1 MQGLEARI
9 QAIQVA
15 AATEDWATARQ
26 LAATLVQA
34 FPHQAHAWL
43 WMAWLCED
51 ANSSLAYAQ
60 RAATLDPTVGNAA
73 VAWAEGRLQGQSPTP
88 TVAESPSLYAQ
99 KGKAKPRS
107 GKSWLQGMAL
117 LATTGAVA
125 VATILWRGAGEATP
139 SAPAASGRYANVPI
153 NLDRPNDPILNQLP
167 PPSSAN
173 RAIAISADFT
183 PTPILVVPTPTFAPT
198 PTLVAETEMIVTGRD
213 AIPPPIVPT
222 ATTQPIDE
230 RDLLFPVWPNRFE
243 PVVYRVQAGDN
254 LTTIA
259 AKCGLSPW
267 TLIWANDARDGNPEL
282 LTIGQ
287 ELWIP
292 PLDGVLHIV
301 KPGDTLEGVAAL
313 YKVDVG
319 IITWFKGNDLQGTGG
334 QLVAG
339 QRLMVPGGVKPMENL
354 PPAPA
359 APTTRGGASY
369 FGWPTTGVITQS
381 YGSYHGGIDIANANK
396 TPIFASQSGEVVYA
410 GWDNSG
416 YGYMI
421 VLDHH
426 NGWRTRYAHLSG
438 MYPGVGDWVNRGDLL
453 ALMGSTGNST
463 GPHLHFEIITK
474 GYRFNPMNYLPR

>member
-9 QAIQVA
+9 QAIQVTVA
-15 AATEDWATARQ
+15 AQEWAKARQ
-26 LAATLVQA
+26 MATLLVQEY
-34 FPHQAHAWL
+34 PHEAHSWL

-51 ANSSLAYAQ
+51 AKASLGYAQ
-60 RAATLDPTVGNAA
+60 RAATLDPTVGNPAIG
-73 VAWAEGRLQGQSPTP
+73 WAERRLQENHPSP
-88 TVAESPSLYAQ
+88 VADSASASLYSQ
-99 KGKAKPRS
+99 KSKSKWGGKW
-107 GKSWLQGMAL
+107 GQVIAL
-117 LATTGAVA
+117 LATTGMVA
-125 VATILWRGAGEATP
+125 MATILWRGGVGLPASITP
-139 SAPAASGRYANVPI
+139 IAGRYASLPI
-153 NLDRPNDPILNQLP
+153 NLDRPNDPTLNQVP
-167 PPSSAN
+167 PPESAN
-173 RAIAISADFT
+173 RAITISAEAT
-183 PTPILVVPTPTFAPT
+183 PTPILQSPTPTFAPT
-198 PTLVAETEMIVTGRD
+198 PTLVAEPEMIFNGGD
-213 AIPPPIVPT
+213 AIPPPVVPT
-222 ATTQPIDE
+222 ATTQPIDT
-230 RDLLFPVWPNRFE
+230 RNLLFPVWPNRFE

-259 AKCGLSPW
+259 ARTGLTPW
-267 TLIWANDARDGNPEL
+267 TLIWSNDEQQGNPEL

-292 PLDGVLHIV
+292 PLDGVLHVV
-301 KPGDTLEGVAAL
+301 KPGDTLEGLAAL

-319 IITWFKGNDLQGTGG
+319 IIRWFEGNDLEGG
-334 QLVAG
+334 GSLVAG
-339 QRLMVPGGVKPMENL
+339 QRLMVPGGVKPVEDL
-354 PPAPA
+354 PPPPA

-396 TPIFASQSGEVVYA
+396 TPIFASQSGEVTYA

-421 VLDHH
+421 ILDHH

-438 MYPGVGDWVNRGDLL
+438 MYPAVGDWVNRGDLL

-474 GYRFNPMNYLPR
+474 GYRFNPLNYLPR

>member
-1 MQGLEARI
+1 VQGFEAQI
-9 QAIQVA
+9 QAIQGA
-15 AATEDWATARQ
+15 AAAENWATARQ
-26 LAATLVQA
+26 LATMLVQA
-34 FPHQAHAWL
+34 YPHQAHAWL

-51 ANSSLAYAQ
+51 ANAALGYAQ
-60 RAATLDPTVGNAA
+60 RAATIDPTVGNAA
-73 VAWAEGRLQGQSPTP
+73 VAWAENRLREHHTSPLSQS
-88 TVAESPSLYAQ
+88 SSLYTQ
-99 KGKAKPRS
+99 KAKPKRWS
-107 GKSWLQGMAL
+107 GNRWFQGFAL
-117 LATTGAVA
+117 AATTGVVA
-125 VATILWRGAGEATP
+125 VATMLWRGEANVPTP
-139 SAPAASGRYANVPI
+139 TAPVAGRYANVPI

-167 PPSSAN
+167 SPVSAN
-173 RAIAISADFT
+173 RAIAISVEAT
-183 PTPILVVPTPTFAPT
+183 PTPLLLAPTPTFAPT
-198 PTLVAETEMIVTGRD
+198 PTLVVEPEMIATGRD
-213 AIPPPIVPT
+213 AIPPPLVPT
-222 ATTQPIDE
+222 ATTQPIDT

-267 TLIWANDARDGNPEL
+267 TLIWSNDAREGNPEL

-339 QRLMVPGGVKPMENL
+339 QRLMVPGGVKAVENL

-369 FGWPTTGVITQS
+369 FGWPTTGVITQG

-421 VLDHH
+421 ILDHH

-438 MYPGVGDWVNRGDLL
+438 MYPAVGDWVNRGDLL

-474 GYRFNPMNYLPR
+474 GYRFNPMTYLPR